1 MAKRK
6 FVASLV
12 ISNLVNVSLGYANEK
27 ILQQEEMSFEVCLKV
42 IEMSADKLTIAPE
55 IVDVSDTM
63 RIASFKLLDGVLVI
77 TCDEEQGLM
86 TVSSN

>member
-42 IEMSADKLTIAPE
+42 IK
-55 IVDVSDTM
+55 
-63 RIASFKLLDGVLVI
+63 
-77 TCDEEQGLM
+77 
-86 TVSSN
+86 

>member
-42 IEMSADKLTIAPE
+42 IEMSADKLTIAP
-55 IVDVSDTM
+55 DS
-63 RIASFKLLDGVLVI
+63 RCF
-77 TCDEEQGLM
+77 
-86 TVSSN
+86 